1 MTAPDLN
8 HLAKLQADRAK
19 LHERRAELRSTRGR
33 LPSTAMDGMPKARGG
48 VSRRTEKVAALI
60 ADLDAAIQRKDM
72 EIIRAECE
80 LQRYISTMP
89 DSRLRLILRYRCIDG
104 LPWEKVAQAIGRRV
118 ETPAGVKATFLR
130 FVRQRQSHNQT

>member
-1 MTAPDLN
+1 MTTPDLN
-8 HLAKLQADRAK
+8 HLAKLRADRAK
-19 LHERRAELRSTRGR
+19 LHDRRAELRSTRGR

-60 ADLDAAIQRKDM
+60 ADLDAAIQRKEL

-80 LQRYISTMP
+80 LQQYISTVP

-104 LPWEKVAQAIGRRV
+104 LPWAKVAQAMGRF

-130 FVRQRQSHNQT
+130 FVRQQCQNPT